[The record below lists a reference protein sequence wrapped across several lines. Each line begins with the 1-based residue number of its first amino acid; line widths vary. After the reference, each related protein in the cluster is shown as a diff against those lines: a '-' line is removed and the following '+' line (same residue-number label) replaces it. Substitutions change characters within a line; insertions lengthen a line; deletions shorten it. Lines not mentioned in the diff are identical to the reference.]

1 MSNALQAALRYREM
15 GISVIPCRPDKK
27 PFIQWTEFQ
36 KRLPTPEE
44 IKAWWQKWP
53 SAMVAIVTGEL
64 SGLCAVDCDTPAG
77 YEAVQKLLP
86 DSFLTPIAR
95 TPRGGWHLYF
105 IFPKGCKLTIGAG
118 VMPGVDFRGEGG
130 YVIAPPSVNGTG
142 GAYSWADGLSLGEV
156 RPGAMVSAL
165 LRALTYKNKND
176 SSIYR
181 ERSHSCSHPG
191 FFFTEG
197 RRDSDM
203 YHLAHCLLKGGCEIP
218 FAEYV
223 LEIQANNAKPP
234 FPKNE
239 IKAKIES
246 VLKREERREIS
257 FSEEVRDFI
266 VTSNG
271 YFLTS
276 DVFNRLQVTS
286 RQEKKNVVVALLRL
300 QKEGLIERHGQRDGC
315 YRRVETELNFIEFD
329 DSSEEPYPLILPLK
343 LHDMVEISAGNII
356 LVGGEFNA
364 GKTTFMLET
373 LQMNKNGIPIR
384 FISSEVSSQSEFKKR
399 FRGFRG
405 LPLSFWLPDEM
416 TDYVARS
423 NDFARALKAGALN
436 LIDYLEFPES
446 DFTMGAEMLRQ
457 IHDRLDGGVAVV
469 ACQKKRGQKL
479 PRSGDLIMEKP
490 RLAIT
495 LSGIEGTPY
504 GVAEIV
510 KAKIQKGGRHDG
522 KRLRFEIVEHGST
535 FKIHDDWGFHRF

>member
-1 MSNALQAALRYREM
+1 
-15 GISVIPCRPDKK
+15 
-27 PFIQWTEFQ
+27 
-36 KRLPTPEE
+36 
-44 IKAWWQKWP
+44 
-53 SAMVAIVTGEL
+53 MVAIVTGEI
-64 SGLCAVDCDTPAG
+64 SGICAVDCDTPAG
-77 YEAVQKLLP
+77 YETVQKLLP
-86 DSFLTPIAR
+86 DSFLLPIAR

-105 IFPKGCKLTIGAG
+105 IFPKGCKIPTRAG
-118 VMPGVDFRGEGG
+118 VMPGVDVRGEGG
-130 YVIAPPSVNGTG
+130 YIIAPPSINGEG
-142 GAYSWADGLSLGEV
+142 KRYAWVEGLALGEV
-156 RPGAMVSAL
+156 APGEMMSAL
-165 LRALTYKNKND
+165 QSALINNNKGT
-176 SSIYR
+176 IYR
-181 ERSHSCSHPG
+181 ERSHPSEEAAG
-191 FFFTEG
+191 YFKEG
-197 RRDSDM
+197 RRDNDM
-203 YHLAHCLLKGGCEIP
+203 YHLAHCLLKGGSEIP

-223 LEIQANNAKPP
+223 LEIQAKNATPP

-246 VLKREERREIS
+246 VLKREERRDTS
-257 FSEEVRDFI
+257 FSQEVREFV
-266 VTSNG
+266 VTSSG
-271 YFLTS
+271 FFLTS

-315 YRRVETELNFIEFD
+315 YRKIETELNFIEFD

-373 LQMNKNGIPIR
+373 LLANKNGIPIR

-399 FRGFRG
+399 FRGYRG
-405 LPLSFWLPDEM
+405 IPLSFWLPDAM

-423 NDFARALKAGALN
+423 NDFARALKAGGLN

-446 DFTMGAEMLRQ
+446 DFTMGAEMLKQ
-457 IHDRLDGGVAVV
+457 IHDRLAGGVAVV
-469 ACQKKRGQKL
+469 AVQKKKGQKL

-504 GVAEIV
+504 GIAEIV
-510 KAKIQKGGRHDG
+510 KAKIPKGGRHDG
-522 KRLRFEIVEHGST
+522 KRLRCEMVEHGST
-535 FKIHDDWGFHRF
+535 FTIHDEWGFHKF